1 MTAPTISILSASAL
15 VGAGLMDGSYT
26 TRLGATAHGGVTV
39 RVTSSNPGVLLLSR
53 NATSVGAAFVD
64 VPVANGN
71 TDATYY
77 IHGVEG
83 ARGTVTLTATAP
95 GFTQAQ
101 ATATVG
107 DPALRLIGPPSTT
120 TTLSPDSPF
129 IVQLGVLNS
138 TGVFAAVQ
146 ALRAGAHGGERDDQ
160 PHESGGR
167 AAGDHGGDRAN
178 TDREL
183 WRGISARRARS
194 LPAGLRSIRL
204 PAGQRP

>member
-1 MTAPTISILSASAL
+1 
-15 VGAGLMDGSYT
+15 MDGSYT

-39 RVTSSNPGVLLLSR
+39 RMTSSDPSVLLLSR
-53 NATSVGAAFVD
+53 NATSAGAAFVD

-95 GFTQAQ
+95 GFTAGQ

-107 DPALRLIGPPSTT
+107 ESTLRLTGPPSTT
-120 TTLSPDSPF
+120 TTLSPDSAF
-129 IVQLGVLNS
+129 TVQLGVLNS

-146 ALRAGAHGGERDDQ
+146 ALRAGATAVSVTITHTNPAVAQLVTTAGTGPTQ
-160 PHESGGR
+160 TVSV
-167 AAGDHGGDRAN
+167 AAGLSASPSTVAAGGIALDPIGGG
-178 TDREL
+178 TTTV
-183 WRGISARRARS
+183 SATAPGLPRRARS
-194 LPAGLRSIRL
+194 RR
-204 PAGQRP
+204 R